1 VGEILPLLSQ
11 LHADELELVARHE
24 EQLANRSA
32 ILNRIERLLQLAPK
46 DAT

>member
-1 VGEILPLLSQ
+1 
-11 LHADELELVARHE
+11 HADELELVARHE